1 MKRLLSI
8 LLVILCGTLTLSAQQ
23 NVVRVGAKSS
33 GKTFEGIGVVNG
45 GGATAVLL
53 KDYPEPQRSQ
63 MMDLVYKPMFAG
75 SVSSILVEIPGDGNS
90 TQGSMPAHS
99 HFRGDNNPRRGY
111 MWWVMQEAKK
121 CNPLLPLDATAWS
134 APGWVGSWWS
144 KDMADFYI
152 SWLYD
157 LREVYG
163 LELDAIGC
171 HNEKGKDYDFAKL
184 FRKALNERGFSNVR
198 LHGFDN
204 WGRRKLNFLPDML
217 TDKELCDA
225 LDIVSAHTFS
235 EIPISDENKAIVES
249 LGKPLWNTEDH
260 IYKEG
265 FDALISIVKCF
276 NENYIVNGATKVINY
291 YDIAGVYPMQ
301 PHSVFPAT
309 IIAHEPWSGHY
320 QVREALWGYAH
331 YGQFTEL
338 GWQYVD
344 DGCKSLAAG
353 GSMVTLKNPAT
364 GDFSIIVETKD
375 AEGPQTLKFSAPK
388 GFSRAPLCVWY
399 STGKEQFVRLA
410 DIRQKG
416 GRFTLTLQP
425 NTVYSISTTRGQQ
438 KGSFDGLPASMAFPM
453 PYADDFDSYTK
464 PDEWGWLPHYTADIL
479 GAFELAQRPDMDG
492 MCLRQVVG
500 QPTLSW
506 APKWHHY
513 TILGDVQWQ
522 DYEVSAD
529 VWLNPGDEAGV
540 MGRVCNV
547 GIGYGVWVKGYY
559 MKIDEQGNCSLIKS
573 CGKVNKK
580 ELIGD
585 AEQQAMIKARKDF
598 EEGGEFTIA
607 SSKAEGFSPCSWHT
621 LKIRFEGDA
630 ITGYVDGVQVVQAVS
645 EQYGNGMAGL
655 IAPMLGDTNI
665 ATPYFDNLTIRPLGR
680 TKANNNVPV
689 PGVKPLYP
697 ASAK

>member
-1 MKRLLSI
+1 MKPTVLILCLMLLSGANSI
-8 LLVILCGTLTLSAQQ
+8 FAQKQ
-23 NVVRVGAKSS
+23 INMCNST

-45 GGATAVLL
+45 GGATSVLL

-63 MMDLVYKPMFAG
+63 MMDLIYKPMFAG
-75 SVSSILVEIPGDGNS
+75 SVSAILVEIPGDGNS

-121 CNPLLPLDATAWS
+121 RNPELPLDATAWS

-144 KDMADFYI
+144 KDMSDFYI
-152 SWLYD
+152 SWLLD
-157 LREVYG
+157 LRHVYG

-184 FRKALNERGFSNVR
+184 FRKELNERGFSNVR

-204 WGRRKLNFLPDML
+204 WGRRKVNFLPDML
-217 TDKELCDA
+217 TDTELREA
-225 LDIVSAHTFS
+225 LDIISAHTFS
-235 EIPISDENKAIVES
+235 EIPLSAENKAIVEQ

-265 FDALISIVKCF
+265 FDALISIVECF
-276 NENYIVNGATKVINY
+276 NENYIISGATKVMNY

-301 PHSVFPAT
+301 PHSVFPAA
-309 IIAHEPWSGHY
+309 ILAHEPWSGHY
-320 QVREALWGYAH
+320 SVREALWGYAH
-331 YGQFTEL
+331 YGQFTKI

-344 DGCKSLAAG
+344 DGCMSLDG
-353 GSMVTLKNPAT
+353 SGSMITLKDPAT
-364 GDFSIIVETKD
+364 GDYSIIIETKN
-375 AEGPQTLKFSAPK
+375 AEAVQELDIVMGK

-399 STGKEQFVRLA
+399 SDAEKQFIRLE
-410 DIRQKG
+410 DIRQKNG
-416 GRFTLTLQP
+416 KFSIRLEP
-425 NTVYSISTTRGQQ
+425 DAVYSISTTTGQQ
-438 KGSFDGLPASMAFPM
+438 KGAFSGIPEPKPFPM
-453 PYADDFDSYTK
+453 PYAEDFDGYAN

-479 GAFELAQRPDMDG
+479 GAFELSERPDRDG
-492 MCLRQVVG
+492 MCIRQVVG
-500 QPTLSW
+500 HSTLSW

-513 TILGDVQWQ
+513 TILGDVDWK

-540 MGRVCNV
+540 MGRVYNV

-559 MKIDEQGNCSLIKS
+559 MKIDEMGNCSLIKS

-598 EEGGEFTIA
+598 EEGGEFVID
-607 SSKAEGFSPCSWHT
+607 SMRVEGLTPCSWHT
-621 LKIRFEGDA
+621 LKLRFEGDE
-630 ITGYVDGVQVVQAVS
+630 ITGYVDGKQVVHAVS
-645 EQYGNGMAGL
+645 DQYGNGMAGL
-655 IAPMLGDTNI
+655 IAPMMGTTNI
-665 ATPYFDNLTIRPLGR
+665 STPYFDNLSIKPLGR
-680 TKANNNVPV
+680 TSANNLTPV
-689 PGVKPLYP
+689 SGVVPLYP
-697 ASAK
+697 HKK

>member
-217 TDKELCDA
+217 TDQELCDA

-353 GSMVTLKNPAT
+353 
-364 GDFSIIVETKD
+364 
-375 AEGPQTLKFSAPK
+375 
-388 GFSRAPLCVWY
+388 
-399 STGKEQFVRLA
+399 
-410 DIRQKG
+410 
-416 GRFTLTLQP
+416 
-425 NTVYSISTTRGQQ
+425 
-438 KGSFDGLPASMAFPM
+438 
-453 PYADDFDSYTK
+453 
-464 PDEWGWLPHYTADIL
+464 
-479 GAFELAQRPDMDG
+479 
-492 MCLRQVVG
+492 
-500 QPTLSW
+500 
-506 APKWHHY
+506 
-513 TILGDVQWQ
+513 
-522 DYEVSAD
+522 
-529 VWLNPGDEAGV
+529 
-540 MGRVCNV
+540 
-547 GIGYGVWVKGYY
+547 
-559 MKIDEQGNCSLIKS
+559 
-573 CGKVNKK
+573 
-580 ELIGD
+580 
-585 AEQQAMIKARKDF
+585 
-598 EEGGEFTIA
+598 
-607 SSKAEGFSPCSWHT
+607 
-621 LKIRFEGDA
+621 
-630 ITGYVDGVQVVQAVS
+630 
-645 EQYGNGMAGL
+645 
-655 IAPMLGDTNI
+655 
-665 ATPYFDNLTIRPLGR
+665 
-680 TKANNNVPV
+680 
-689 PGVKPLYP
+689 
-697 ASAK
+697 